1 MRHKT
6 ISIEPEERFLTPND
20 CERLALEILQ
30 QGCHSRILVA
40 VDGAP
45 GSGKS
50 TIAKLICAAIARQGI
65 PISNVST
72 DLDVLPRVE
81 RPPGST
87 IIDWHG
93 EDLVREVVQHPGANF
108 AWQAYDLN
116 TQARGEYVRVVTPEI
131 GVVILEGLHAI
142 EKTLQ
147 CANDKDQ
154 VTVVHVAV
162 PEEVRELR
170 RRERNLSS
178 GRLRFQDASQRL
190 RNQRPVIRNYFDD
203 LQKELGSSS
212 CTRTNSVLRFT

>member
-1 MRHKT
+1 MEIIQQDWR
-6 ISIEPEERFLTPND
+6 S
-20 CERLALEILQ
+20 RL
-30 QGCHSRILVA
+30 LVA

-50 TIAKLICAAIARQGI
+50 TIARLIYEAIVRQGV
-65 PISNVST
+65 PITSVST

-116 TQARGEYVRVVTPEI
+116 TQARGEYVRVVTPEV

-142 EKTLQ
+142 ERTLQ
-147 CANDKDQ
+147 YARDKDQ
-154 VTVVHVAV
+154 VTMVHVVV

-170 RRERNLSS
+170 RRKRNLSG
-178 GRLRFQDASQRL
+178 GRLRFQDPSQRMG
-190 RNQRPVIRNYFDD
+190 NQRPVIRDYFGD
-203 LQKELGSSS
+203 LKKDLESSS
-212 CTRTNSVLRFT
+212 CSRTNSVLRLT